1 MNRKLHNTLLG
12 LTASASAMALCLALA
27 IPTPKHQP
35 ESVALQLG
43 PVDFTFTPS
52 KAGQTDAQQIEAL
65 LRSVEK
71 RADHAD
77 TLAEAATIAAEVAAA
92 AALAGAYQQADAYQA
107 SAASE
112 EQKQARTASRHRRQ
126 TLVMPYFSFA
136 PRG

>member
-1 MNRKLHNTLLG
+1 MNRKLHNAFLG
-12 LTASASAMALCLALA
+12 LTGSAGALALCLALA
-27 IPTPKHQP
+27 VPAPKHQP

-52 KAGQTDAQQIEAL
+52 QGGRTDAQQVEAL
-65 LRSVEK
+65 MRSVEK
-71 RADHAD
+71 RAQHAD

-92 AALAGAYQQADAYQA
+92 AALAGAYQHADAYQA
-107 SAASE
+107 SAADE
-112 EQKQARTASRHRRQ
+112 ERKQARTASRHRRQ